1 MTAPVAGISCGV
13 CMYYEMNNERDGECR
28 RHAPQPNQPVF
39 ITKMESV
46 GSFKVDTHWPK
57 VYATYWCGQY
67 NPRKKGSINQAP
79 PPPPSVKPRPT
90 SVASS
95 GQSED
100 VIKLAPDDE

>member
-95 GQSED
+95 GQDQD